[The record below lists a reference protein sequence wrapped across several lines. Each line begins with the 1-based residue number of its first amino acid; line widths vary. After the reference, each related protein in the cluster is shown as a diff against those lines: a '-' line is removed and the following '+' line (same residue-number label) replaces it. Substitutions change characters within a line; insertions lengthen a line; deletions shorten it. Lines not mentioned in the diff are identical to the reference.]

1 MTDVKIRDSFIA
13 LVDRLNG
20 VRQRTAALAGN
31 HQPLSFPDWHVLA
44 EGVLL
49 YAWTGWES
57 FLRSL
62 FIVDL
67 ATDPASVLRK
77 DVKVGGFRYAGSA
90 KRIASM
96 FVDHPD
102 ESRFV
107 EWSSID
113 TVRDRASSMFPKGH
127 RYGAVT
133 GNRLA
138 EVRRT
143 KVVRNAVAHKSD
155 KAWAD
160 FIDLVAKQPY
170 SLASNQRKG
179 LTVGRFLV
187 AHQVSGQSVLEHY
200 LINLKDAA
208 SDLVP

>member
-1 MTDVKIRDSFIA
+1 MTDVEIRDAFVA
-13 LVDRLNG
+13 LIDRLNG
-20 VRQRTAALAGN
+20 VRTRTSALAGN
-31 HQPLSFPDWHVLA
+31 QQPLSFPDWHVLA

-49 YAWTGWES
+49 YAWTGWEG

-62 FIVDL
+62 FITDL
-67 ATDPASVLRK
+67 ATNPDSVLRR
-77 DVKVGGFRYAGSA
+77 DVRAGGFRYAGSA
-90 KRIASM
+90 ERIASM
-96 FVDHPD
+96 VVDHPD
-102 ESRFV
+102 ESKFV

-113 TVRDRASSMFPKGH
+113 AVKDRATSMFPKGH
-127 RYGAVT
+127 RYGAVA

-155 KAWAD
+155 NAWAD

-170 SLASNQRKG
+170 SLTASQRKG

-187 AHQVSGQSVLEHY
+187 AHQVGGLSVMEHY
-200 LINLKDAA
+200 LTNLRSAA
-208 SDLVP
+208 TDLVP